1 MAVKPAG
8 SSNNQ
13 LLKWATKI
21 SALVGSPA
29 AGSITNA
36 MLADMAA
43 SRFKARNS
51 GGGTGPPEDLTGTQ
65 ATALLD
71 LFSSTLKGLVP
82 LSGGGTTNFLRA
94 DGAFAAPTGLVA
106 ATQAEQ
112 EAASS
117 TTVAVT
123 PGRQHFHPSSPKA
136 WGTVT
141 YVGGIDAPALEQ
153 TFNVTSVTDGAT
165 NDTQFNFTV
174 AFSAATYCAISGA
187 NQSFN
192 VGVGSGG
199 RATGNVLV
207 SHSVEATT
215 TRVTVICLGDQ

>member
-21 SALVGSPA
+21 AALVGAPPA

-94 DGAFAAPTGLVA
+94 DGAFAAAGLAA

-141 YVGGIDAPALEQ
+141 YVAGVDAPALQ
-153 TFNVTSVTDGAT
+153 DTYNVTSLTDGAT
-165 NDTQFNFTV
+165 TDTQFNFTV
-174 AFSAATYCAISGA
+174 AFSNATYCAIGGANSGA
-187 NQSFN
+187 NA
-192 VGVGSGG
+192 GIGSGG
-199 RATGNVLV
+199 RAAGNILV
-207 SHSVEATT
+207 THTLEATT
-215 TRVTVICLGDQ
+215 SRITMICLGDQ